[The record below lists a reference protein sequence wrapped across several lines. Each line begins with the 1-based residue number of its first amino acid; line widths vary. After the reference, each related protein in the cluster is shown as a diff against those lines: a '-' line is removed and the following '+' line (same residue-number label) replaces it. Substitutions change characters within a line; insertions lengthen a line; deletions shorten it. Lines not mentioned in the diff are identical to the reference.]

1 VHDENKVQHTRMT
14 RSKLASSTDLASLS
28 TTALPS
34 KVGNNKA
41 GPAATRKRAALG
53 DVTNAHKKGAPLGDI
68 TNAVLKKPTTDKA
81 TTVPAK
87 RPISRKPSVVNV
99 KKAAAAP
106 PMTTTTTVTTL
117 TTTTVVE
124 SKPLASKQNAQITN
138 GPSVVIPK
146 KRPSE
151 AVAPTTKRGS
161 ENVAPRRTLKQSTS
175 TSSFAQKGMIR
186 TTSRRRAE
194 EPAEPEAPR
203 KKQKVEPVQDWDD
216 LDAADANDPFMVS
229 EYVNEIFDYMRVLEV
244 FYPSQE
250 ERLTCSR
257 SNLCRIPNT

>member
-1 VHDENKVQHTRMT
+1 MT

-41 GPAATRKRAALG
+41 GPAATRKRPALG
-53 DVTNAHKKGAPLGDI
+53 DVTNAHKKAAPLGDI
-68 TNAVLKKPTTDKA
+68 TNAVLKKPATDKT

-117 TTTTVVE
+117 TSTTVVE
-124 SKPLASKQNAQITN
+124 SKPLASKQNAQMT
-138 GPSVVIPK
+138 SVVIPK

-175 TSSFAQKGMIR
+175 TSSLAQKGMTR

-203 KKQKVEPVQDWDD
+203 KKQKVEPVQDWED

-244 FYPSQE
+244 YYSQE

-257 SNLCRIPNT
+257 SKLCRIPNT

>member
-1 VHDENKVQHTRMT
+1 MT

-68 TNAVLKKPTTDKA
+68 TNAVLKKQTTDKP
-81 TTVPAK
+81 TTTLPAK

-106 PMTTTTTVTTL
+106 AMTTTTTVTTL
-117 TTTTVVE
+117 TSTTVVE

-146 KRPSE
+146 KRSSE

-175 TSSFAQKGMIR
+175 TSSLAQKGMTR
-186 TTSRRRAE
+186 TASRRRAE

-203 KKQKVEPVQDWDD
+203 KKQKVEPVQDWED

-244 FYPSQE
+244 FGPWQE

-257 SNLCRIPNT
+257 SNLCRIPTT